1 MMIKIWLRI
10 WGDYNYV
17 FIDGVHIC
25 TQPIDWSSH
34 LKIEIFNFGG
44 FIERISYMVI

>member
-1 MMIKIWLRI
+1 MIKIWLRI

-25 TQPIDWSSH
+25 TQPIGLLTLKLKSSI
-34 LKIEIFNFGG
+34 L
-44 FIERISYMVI
+44 VDL